1 MAKKLYTNLDFQN
14 MELLNV
20 AEYTTDE
27 ILNMLNLSPQ
37 EINTL
42 QSLLSD
48 DIISTNKT
56 HSSSKIYT
64 DNQQILQEAKDYIDK
79 QISKMDK
86 KYKIINSTSEVT
98 NSEYVYL
105 LPNGTSCDRYILA
118 EDGSPFAIGSMEL
131 DLSNVYTKDEINSD
145 FIKKD
150 EATATYSTIMTTDNI
165 SSNIGLLSNLN
176 TEHKENIVNAINE
189 LKTANDMLAN
199 TFANALDELGK
210 LIGGVI

>member
-42 QSLLSD
+42 QSLID
-48 DIISTNKT
+48 DNSISTNKT

-118 EDGSPFAIGSMEL
+118 EDGSPFKVGEMEL

-150 EATATYSTIMTTDNI
+150 EASTTYSTIMTTDNI

-176 TEHKENIVNAINE
+176 TEHKDNIVNAINE

-199 TFANALDELGK
+199 TFTNALDELGK
-210 LIGGVI
+210 LIGGDI

>member
-64 DNQQILQEAKDYIDK
+64 DNQQVLQEAKDYIDK

-210 LIGGVI
+210 LIGGDI

>member
-27 ILNMLNLSPQ
+27 ILNMLDLSPQ

-56 HSSSKIYT
+56 HSSSKIYA
-64 DNQQILQEAKDYIDK
+64 DNQQVLQEAKDYIDK

-210 LIGGVI
+210 LIGGDI

>member
-176 TEHKENIVNAINE
+176 TEHKDNIVNAINE

-210 LIGGVI
+210 LIGGDI

>member
-42 QSLLSD
+42 QSLID
-48 DIISTNKT
+48 DNSISTNKT

-64 DNQQILQEAKDYIDK
+64 DNQQVLQEAKDYIDK

-98 NSEYVYL
+98 NSEYIYL

-210 LIGGVI
+210 LIGGDI

>member
-1 MAKKLYTNLDFQN
+1 MSKKLYTNLDFQN

-27 ILNMLNLSPQ
+27 ILSMLNLTPQ

-42 QSLLSD
+42 QSLID
-48 DIISTNKT
+48 DNSISTNKT

-64 DNQQILQEAKDYIDK
+64 DNQQVLFEAKNYVDK

-86 KYKIINSTSEVT
+86 KYKIINSVSEVT

-118 EDGSPFAIGSMEL
+118 EDGSPFKVSSMDL
-131 DLSNVYTKDEINSD
+131 DLSNVYTKDEVNSN

-150 EATATYSTIMTTDNI
+150 EANVTYSTIITTDNI

-176 TEHKENIVNAINE
+176 TEHKDNIVNAINE

-199 TFANALDELGK
+199 TFTNALDELGK
-210 LIGGVI
+210 LIGGDI

>member
-42 QSLLSD
+42 QSLID
-48 DIISTNKT
+48 DNSISTNKT
-56 HSSSKIYT
+56 HSSSKIFT

-210 LIGGVI
+210 LIGGDI

>member
-199 TFANALDELGK
+199 TFTDALDELGK
-210 LIGGVI
+210 LIGGDI

>member
-42 QSLLSD
+42 QSLID
-48 DIISTNKT
+48 DNSISTNKT

-64 DNQQILQEAKDYIDK
+64 DNQQVLQEAKDYIDK

-189 LKTANDMLAN
+189 LKTANDMLTN
-199 TFANALDELGK
+199 TFTNALDELGK
-210 LIGGVI
+210 LIGGDI

>member
-98 NSEYVYL
+98 NLEYVYL

-189 LKTANDMLAN
+189 LKIANDMLAN
-199 TFANALDELGK
+199 TFTNALDELGK
-210 LIGGVI
+210 LIGGDI

>member
-42 QSLLSD
+42 QSLID
-48 DIISTNKT
+48 DNSISTNKT

-210 LIGGVI
+210 LIGGDI

>member
-27 ILNMLNLSPQ
+27 ILNMLDLSPQ

-199 TFANALDELGK
+199 TFTDALDELGK
-210 LIGGVI
+210 LIGGDI

>member
-42 QSLLSD
+42 QSLID
-48 DIISTNKT
+48 DNSISTNKT
-56 HSSSKIYT
+56 HSSSKINT

-176 TEHKENIVNAINE
+176 TEHKDNIVNAINE

-210 LIGGVI
+210 LIGGDI

>member
-1 MAKKLYTNLDFQN
+1 MSKKLYTNLDFQN

-27 ILNMLNLSPQ
+27 ILNMLNLTPQ

-48 DIISTNKT
+48 NIISTNKT

-150 EATATYSTIMTTDNI
+150 EVTATYSTIMTTDNI

-176 TEHKENIVNAINE
+176 TEHKDNIVNAINE

-199 TFANALDELGK
+199 TFTNALDELGK
-210 LIGGVI
+210 LIGGDI

>member
-42 QSLLSD
+42 QSLINDNS
-48 DIISTNKT
+48 ISTNKT

-64 DNQQILQEAKDYIDK
+64 DNQQVLQEAKDYIDK

-176 TEHKENIVNAINE
+176 TEHKDNIVNAINE

-210 LIGGVI
+210 LIGGDI

>member
-1 MAKKLYTNLDFQN
+1 MSKKLYTNLDFQN

-42 QSLLSD
+42 QSLLND

-210 LIGGVI
+210 LIGGDI

>member
-42 QSLLSD
+42 QSLID
-48 DIISTNKT
+48 DNSISTNKT

-64 DNQQILQEAKDYIDK
+64 DNQQVLQEAKDYIDK

-176 TEHKENIVNAINE
+176 TEHKDNIVNAVNE

-210 LIGGVI
+210 LIGGDI

>member
-189 LKTANDMLAN
+189 LKTANDMLTN
-199 TFANALDELGK
+199 TFTNALDELGK
-210 LIGGVI
+210 LIGGDI

>member
-1 MAKKLYTNLDFQN
+1 MSKKLYTNLDFQN

-27 ILNMLNLSPQ
+27 ILNMLNLTPQ

-48 DIISTNKT
+48 NIISTNKT

-150 EATATYSTIMTTDNI
+150 EGNATYSTIMTTDNI

-176 TEHKENIVNAINE
+176 TEHKDNIVNAINE

-199 TFANALDELGK
+199 TFTNALDELGK
-210 LIGGVI
+210 LIGGDI

>member
-210 LIGGVI
+210 LIGGDI

>member
-176 TEHKENIVNAINE
+176 TEHKENIVSAINE

-210 LIGGVI
+210 LIGGDI

>member
-27 ILNMLNLSPQ
+27 ILNMLNLTPQ

-48 DIISTNKT
+48 NIISTNKT

-150 EATATYSTIMTTDNI
+150 EVTATYSTIMTTDNI

-176 TEHKENIVNAINE
+176 TEHKDNIVNAINE

-199 TFANALDELGK
+199 TFTNALDELGK
-210 LIGGVI
+210 LIGGDI

>member
-42 QSLLSD
+42 QSLLND

-210 LIGGVI
+210 LIGGDI

>member
-27 ILNMLNLSPQ
+27 ILNMLNLTPQ

-176 TEHKENIVNAINE
+176 TEHKDNIVNAINE

-199 TFANALDELGK
+199 TFTNALDELGK
-210 LIGGVI
+210 LIGGDI

>member
-48 DIISTNKT
+48 NIISTNKT

-210 LIGGVI
+210 LIGGDI

>member
-27 ILNMLNLSPQ
+27 ILNMLNLTPQ

-48 DIISTNKT
+48 NIISTNKT

-176 TEHKENIVNAINE
+176 TEHKDNIVNAINE

-199 TFANALDELGK
+199 TFTNALDELGK
-210 LIGGVI
+210 LIGGDI

>member
-42 QSLLSD
+42 QSLID
-48 DIISTNKT
+48 DNSISTNKT

-64 DNQQILQEAKDYIDK
+64 DNQQVLQEAKDYIDK

-210 LIGGVI
+210 LIGGDI

>member
-42 QSLLSD
+42 QSLID
-48 DIISTNKT
+48 DNSISTNKT

-64 DNQQILQEAKDYIDK
+64 DNQQVLQEAKDYIDK

-176 TEHKENIVNAINE
+176 TEHKDNIVNAINE

-210 LIGGVI
+210 LIGGDI

>member
-118 EDGSPFAIGSMEL
+118 EDGSPFEIGSMEL

-210 LIGGVI
+210 LIGGDI

>member
-42 QSLLSD
+42 QSLID
-48 DIISTNKT
+48 DNSISTNKT

-64 DNQQILQEAKDYIDK
+64 DNQQVLQEAKDYIDK

-86 KYKIINSTSEVT
+86 NYKIINSTSEVT

-210 LIGGVI
+210 LIGGDI

>member
-42 QSLLSD
+42 QSLID
-48 DIISTNKT
+48 DNIISTNKT

-64 DNQQILQEAKDYIDK
+64 DNQQVLQEAKDYIDK

-210 LIGGVI
+210 LIGGDI

>member
-27 ILNMLNLSPQ
+27 ILNMLGLTPQ

-199 TFANALDELGK
+199 TFTNALDELGK
-210 LIGGVI
+210 LIGGDI